1 MQVELDPYEF
11 QSLLTV
17 IAQEE
22 LSRSGIK
29 QQTGRLFNSCNVVVG
44 GTEAEPEYILEFED
58 YGLFLDAGVQG
69 TLSGRTGAGYE
80 GKSFRYSGQFKM
92 IGGNLPYA
100 VRTSIY
106 KFGIKPRPWVQNAV
120 DAIISASAAG
130 FEQQLTPQIEEVIV
144 RTIEQVN
151 K

>member
-11 QSLLTV
+11 QNLLTV

-22 LSRSGIK
+22 LNRSGIK
-29 QQTGRLFNSCNVVVG
+29 QQTGRLFRSCKVLVE
-44 GTEAEPEYILEFED
+44 GTVENPEYVLEFED

-69 TLSGRTGAGYE
+69 TLGGRTGAGYE

-92 IGGNLPYA
+92 IGGNLPYGA
-100 VRTSIY
+100 RTNIY
-106 KFGIKPRPWVQNAV
+106 KFGLKPRPWVQNAI
-120 DAIISASAAG
+120 DAIIDAASAG
-130 FEQQLTPQIEEVIV
+130 FEEQLTPQIEEVIV